1 MSHNILY
8 KNIFAHNSFYKFM
21 SKRIAWGTPPP
32 AHPTCAWNAIL
43 IPLCLFPKPPPSFHE
58 TEMTSF

>member
-43 IPLCLFPKPPPSFHE
+43 IPLCLFPKPPPLLP
-58 TEMTSF
+58 